1 MRLAILLL
9 LLFVGNFLNVVDRSI
24 IGLFLPMVRTDLGIS
39 ATQAGLITGV
49 AFIAVYSV
57 VSIPIARV
65 TDRYGARAVIAAS
78 VVLWSAFTAAC
89 GLAASFGQLFL
100 ARMAVGAAESAFVP
114 AAYAALTIAFP
125 KDKLG
130 RAMSVFSLGQAAGL
144 VLGYSMAGSLG
155 QQLGWRYGF
164 VTIGMAGVVIGAIT
178 WLAWPHLMP
187 NRWAAPPPGG
197 RQRTAAALNPFPAIA
212 QLLRIRAFALIVVA
226 ASTHAIATYGSQ
238 QWMPS
243 LLQQSYG
250 MTLAESGFWMGIGFS
265 SASIAGG
272 TLAGFLIDFFKK
284 DKMLNCMRLAA
295 WTVAAPL
302 PFQLLAFLRFDG
314 PYYLGLVPTF
324 FLTALYMVPT
334 YFVVQRLVPDHMR
347 ASANAI
353 LLTTFT
359 AVGLG
364 LGPLLVGIG
373 SDKLTSLG
381 VDNPLGISISLL
393 MVANVISAL
402 VYGLVAR
409 ELRGKDVP
417 ESAVPD
423 PAVREPAT

>member
-24 IGLFLPMVRTDLGIS
+24 IGLFLPMVRTDLGLS
-39 ATQAGLITGV
+39 ATQAGLISGV

-57 VSIPIARV
+57 VSVPIARV

-78 VVLWSAFTAAC
+78 VVLWSGFTAAC
-89 GLAASFGQLFL
+89 GVAASFGQLFL

-114 AAYAALTIAFP
+114 AAYAALTFAFP
-125 KDKLG
+125 KEKLG
-130 RAMSVFSLGQAAGL
+130 RAMSIFTLGQAAGL
-144 VLGYSMAGSLG
+144 VLGYSMAGSIG

-164 VTIGMAGVVIGAIT
+164 VTIGMAGVVIGTIT

-187 NRWAAPPPGG
+187 NRWATPPSP
-197 RQRTAAALNPFPAIA
+197 QRTAAALNPLPAIA
-212 QLLRIRAFALIVVA
+212 QLMRIRAFALIVLA
-226 ASTHAIATYGSQ
+226 ASSHAIATYGSQ

-250 MTLAESGFWMGIGFS
+250 MTLAQSGFWMGIGFS
-265 SASIAGG
+265 SASIVGG
-272 TLAGFLIDFFKK
+272 TIAGFLIDFFKK

-295 WTVAAPL
+295 WTVAMPL
-302 PFQLLAFLRFDG
+302 PFQLLAFLKFDG
-314 PYYLGLVPTF
+314 PYYIGLIPAF

-334 YFVVQRLVPDHMR
+334 YYVVQRLVPDHMR

-359 AVGLG
+359 AAGLG
-364 LGPLLVGIG
+364 LGPLFVGIG

-381 VDNPLGISISLL
+381 FSNPLGTSISLL
-393 MVANVISAL
+393 MVANVISAAI
-402 VYGLVAR
+402 YALVAR
-409 ELRGKDVP
+409 EMRGKDVP

-423 PAVREPAT
+423 PAVREPA